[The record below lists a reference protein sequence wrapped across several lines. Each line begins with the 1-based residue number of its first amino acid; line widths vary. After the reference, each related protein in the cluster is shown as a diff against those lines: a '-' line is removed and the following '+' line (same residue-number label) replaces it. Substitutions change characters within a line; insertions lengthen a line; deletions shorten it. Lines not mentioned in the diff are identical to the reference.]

1 MGRSLWLINFLKRHF
16 SLRFAA
22 AELTQW
28 PLIGP
33 LMVHALFNGH
43 KSGDALFYLPKDR
56 VVTNQ
61 NIAAQENVV
70 VPSEVVFHFIEEA
83 SYVFLM
89 DHCVCREAADCQD
102 YDHDLGCIF
111 LGEGVLDINPK
122 LGKVVDKQTALAHLE
137 RAREA
142 GLVHLIGRDKI
153 DAVWMG
159 VEASTKLMTVCN
171 CCPCCCLFKFLPN
184 LAPKLQNK
192 VERMPGVE
200 VRVTEDCVGC
210 GSCTREDICFIHA
223 ISLVRGRAV
232 ISEDCRGC
240 GRCVEACPE
249 NAIKLD
255 IARGDY
261 VEKAIDRLSQVVDV
275 R

>member
-1 MGRSLWLINFLKRHF
+1 MGKI
-16 SLRFAA
+16 
-22 AELTQW
+22 
-28 PLIGP
+28 
-33 LMVHALFNGH
+33 
-43 KSGDALFYLPKDR
+43 
-56 VVTNQ
+56 
-61 NIAAQENVV
+61 
-70 VPSEVVFHFIEEA
+70 
-83 SYVFLM
+83 
-89 DHCVCREAADCQD
+89 
-102 YDHDLGCIF
+102 
-111 LGEGVLDINPK
+111 
-122 LGKVVDKQTALAHLE
+122 VDKQTALAHLE

-192 VERMPGVE
+192 VERMPGVD
-200 VRVTEDCVGC
+200 VRVTEDCIGC
-210 GSCTREDICFIHA
+210 GNCTREDICFIHA
-223 ISLVRGRAV
+223 ISLAGGRAV

-249 NAIKLD
+249 HAIRLD
-255 IARGDY
+255 IDRGDY